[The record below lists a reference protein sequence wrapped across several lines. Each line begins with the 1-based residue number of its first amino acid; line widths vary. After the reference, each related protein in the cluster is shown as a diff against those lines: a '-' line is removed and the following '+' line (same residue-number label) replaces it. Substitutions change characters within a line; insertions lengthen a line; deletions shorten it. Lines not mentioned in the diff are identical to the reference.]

1 MKLSV
6 THQDSYSRGQ
16 LLLRTFFGWL
26 YIAIPHFVVIGIL
39 SIVSG
44 IFTFIA
50 WFAILIMGRY
60 PEMMYEY
67 QVKLMRW
74 NLRVTARLYNLCD
87 GYPPF
92 GLNTEEEVTTLE
104 IQYPESLS
112 RGILLLKTFFG
123 WLYVGIPHGFI
134 LMFRGIGTFV
144 LMFLAWWVVLF
155 TGRYPENWHRFNVGT
170 IRWQTRVNLYL
181 TLMSDDYP
189 PFTGEEVE
197 EELDNEVLA

>member
-189 PFTGEEVE
+189 PFTGEKVE
-197 EELDNEVLA
+197 DELDKEVLA